1 MLLDV
6 TPLSLGFAVSQKAV
20 DNKHNKWLGIKSENL
35 MRVIVPRNSS
45 IPIDVTKPCAAEF
58 DGATEVDIKVLEG
71 EERKAE
77 RNHTLDICT
86 IKDLVPVKAG
96 LPAFSITY
104 AVDVNG
110 ILTITANKWKSGEIQ
125 KMEVQQFKRN
135 LPPDQLEQLQAV
147 AAER

>member
-1 MLLDV
+1 M
-6 TPLSLGFAVSQKAV
+6 TPLSLGFAVSQKAA
-20 DNKHNKWLGIKSENL
+20 DNKQNKWLGIKTENL

-58 DGATEVDIKVLEG
+58 AGATEVEIKVLEG

-77 RNHTLDICT
+77 RNHVLDICT
-86 IKDLVPVKAG
+86 IKDLVPVPAG
-96 LPAFSITY
+96 MPAFSIKY

-135 LPPDQLEQLQAV
+135 LPPELLGKL
-147 AAER
+147 